1 MYILLPPSE
10 GKANP
15 SDAPA
20 VQLGSLALPG
30 LAKVR
35 RSVLSALV
43 AASSRPRAEALAL
56 LGLTEGQVAE
66 LALNKKVR
74 RASAGPA
81 AEVYTGVL
89 YDALDLPGLAADEP
103 AAFTAANNSILI
115 FSALWGVLRPGDR
128 VPHYRCSA
136 GTRLPEL
143 GSVDTLWKR
152 ELRAPL
158 DRLVGDELVVDLR
171 SGAYVSMW
179 KPGPNSVSVRVVQE
193 RVVDGVAKRTVIS
206 HFNKA
211 TKGRL
216 VRALLLAG
224 AEPKDAAEFAAAAAA
239 VGFTVEPVQAAAGAA
254 GAAAAAGA
262 TSATVPGQRAFDPT
276 AFDLVLRD

>member
-10 GKANP
+10 GKAIP

-20 VQLGSLALPG
+20 LKLGSLVLPG
-30 LAKVR
+30 LAKLR
-35 RSVLSALV
+35 GGVLSALV
-43 AASSRPRAEALAL
+43 AASSQSRDQALAA
-56 LGLTEGQVAE
+56 LGLTAGQAGE
-66 LALNKKVR
+66 LALNKRLR
-74 RASAGPA
+74 RAAAAPA
-81 AEVYTGVL
+81 ADLYTGVL
-89 YDALDLPGLAADEP
+89 YDALDLPGLAAHEP

-136 GTRLPEL
+136 GTRLPGL
-143 GSVDTLWKR
+143 GSVDTLWRR
-152 ELRAPL
+152 ELREPL

-171 SGAYVSMW
+171 SGAYAGFW
-179 KPGPNSVSVRVVQE
+179 RPGPNSVSVRVVQE

-224 AEPKDAAEFAAAAAA
+224 AEPKNAGEFAAAS
-239 VGFTVEPVQAAAGAA
+239 AAAGFAVEPTPSAA
-254 GAAAAAGA
+254 VPGPRKVDTRTADPSAVD
-262 TSATVPGQRAFDPT
+262 TSAFDV
-276 AFDLVLRD
+276 VLRD